1 MVKYITAAVY
11 IKAIF
16 STAAFYH
23 SRSHLKSAWSSRI
36 PLKPEVI
43 FFVIALHAKW
53 ERLGLT
59 WHCWCEYDLGKWRL
73 STELIVQL
81 YTMGNFILFVG
92 KPRGNNVL
100 DNMFAQFKK
109 SDHILER
116 QPVIHHQVPIE
127 TVRSR
132 WGMFSVRCF
141 SSYLIGIIITKF
153 FNYVLVYLCN
163 TKIYVD
169 W

>member
-1 MVKYITAAVY
+1 MRK
-11 IKAIF
+11 
-16 STAAFYH
+16 
-23 SRSHLKSAWSSRI
+23 AWSDLALLMRI
-36 PLKPEVI
+36 
-43 FFVIALHAKW
+43 
-53 ERLGLT
+53 RLRQ
-59 WHCWCEYDLGKWRL
+59 WRR
-73 STELIVQL
+73 STELMVQL
-81 YTMGNFILFVG
+81 YTMGNFILLVG

-169 W
+169 CIGLWDLLFAVGQSDNRSGRVSRLP